1 MCVRYIFSLCAAYA
15 TLNNLRC
22 VAAYACLGENLYF
35 VVILGIWR
43 REGKTRAV
51 RRWLLIFTLKIIN
64 LWAYYKPHGP
74 TVEYLELS
82 HLIWMKLPHNS
93 VTKIKYIF
101 WITLKSRPSTAKR
114 KQKSKLKFF
123 KKIQNSD
130 TEILPKKYFYEF
142 IMISERKLVVILHN
156 FQRKHAFLTFYLWLF
171 FVPNYHP
178 FTTTTDLDKWQQ
190 WQDTKNSTKK

>member
-1 MCVRYIFSLCAAYA
+1 MIVEICASHTSHIIPPNRCISTRRNHLLGHEETKGVTKGEAKEDSNSWQGLQISPEDLLLRVCVRYIFSLCAAYA

-82 HLIWMKLPHNS
+82 HLIWMKLSHNS
-93 VTKIKYIF
+93 VTKIKYIYLDN
-101 WITLKSRPSTAKR
+101 TEKSAIDCETQAEE
-114 KQKSKLKFF
+114 QV
-123 KKIQNSD
+123 KI
-130 TEILPKKYFYEF
+130 F
-142 IMISERKLVVILHN
+142 
-156 FQRKHAFLTFYLWLF
+156 
-171 FVPNYHP
+171 
-178 FTTTTDLDKWQQ
+178 
-190 WQDTKNSTKK
+190 